1 MIRSTWEITEK
12 SKPTSVDGV
21 LEILLQNRGLGP
33 SFLSGNLKDLEAH
46 LAIKGMEEGARL
58 MARHLAARNKVVLIS
73 DYDCDG
79 ITSAAQLAHFLRD
92 IGCNNYAVVI
102 PQRAEG
108 YGVPERAVR
117 QHPDAGLF
125 VAMDCGTHDL
135 KSVSAARSM
144 GSDFLVIDHHE
155 VSQNGVAPATVLIN
169 PKQPACP
176 SVFKDFCASGLT
188 LLFLARLRK
197 TLGSE
202 FSVPKLG
209 GKYLMLAAMGTV
221 TDLVPLVEGNR
232 ILTQSG
238 LGCMNTRTYL
248 PLAKLAESAGLAGKV
263 LTAGH
268 IGYYLGPRINAA
280 GRMADALQALDFLM
294 AEHERDAGELA
305 DELNRLNARRRHQE
319 EQIIT
324 QVRERYTQDHARKRT
339 LIMGDPTWPH
349 GVVGIIASRL
359 QQEFHYGPTIVF
371 SIDDKTGLARGS
383 ARSIPGIDIY
393 SALGCCSDHLL
404 KWGGHKMAAGLT
416 LTRKN
421 LEAFS
426 RRFEEVV
433 RTYPAEVF
441 IPRRKVDMELDLD
454 LVSPQ
459 LFSML
464 QKLEPHGL
472 GNPLPTFAARHVRV
486 ALQRVFGKDKQHLQL
501 ILDNRLGGIFWRGEQ
516 RMPKDWQANDHMDL
530 IFQIEWDDFR
540 GRPVLSMKDMGR
552 VNALW
557 S

>member
-1 MIRSTWEITEK
+1 MIRSKWEITGK
-12 SKPTSVDGV
+12 SRPTSVDGV
-21 LEILLQNRGLGP
+21 LKVLLQNRGVGS
-33 SFLSGNLKDLEAH
+33 SFLSGSLKDLESH
-46 LAIKGMEEGARL
+46 LTIKGMDEGAAL
-58 MARHLAARNKVVLIS
+58 MARHLAARSKVVLIS

-79 ITSAAQLAHFLRD
+79 ITSVAQMAHFLRD
-92 IGCNNYAVVI
+92 IGSDNYVVVI

-108 YGVPERAVR
+108 YGVPERVIR
-117 QHPDAGLF
+117 EHPDASLF

-135 KSVSAARSM
+135 HSVSAARDL
-144 GSDFLVIDHHE
+144 GADFLVIDHHE
-155 VSQNGVAPATVLIN
+155 VSQNGLAPATVLIN

-197 TLGSE
+197 ALGSE

-221 TDLVPLVEGNR
+221 TDLVPLVDANR

-238 LGCMNTRTYL
+238 LGCMNMRTYL

-294 AEHERDAGELA
+294 AEREQDAGELA

-319 EQIIT
+319 EQIIN
-324 QVRERYTQDHARKRT
+324 QIRERYTQEHARRRT
-339 LIMGDPTWPH
+339 LIMGDSTWPH
-349 GVVGIIASRL
+349 GVVGIIASRI
-359 QQEFHYGPTIVF
+359 QQEFHYGPTIIF
-371 SIDDKTGLARGS
+371 SIDDETGLARGS
-383 ARSIPGIDIY
+383 ARSIPGFNIY
-393 SALGCCSDHLL
+393 SALGCCKDYLR
-404 KWGGHKMAAGLT
+404 KWGGHKMAAGMT
-416 LTRKN
+416 LAREK
-421 LEAFS
+421 LEGFS
-426 RRFEEVV
+426 GRFEEVAH
-433 RTYPAEVF
+433 TYPAEVF
-441 IPRRKVDMELDLD
+441 IPRRKVDLELDLD

-472 GNPLPTFAARHVRV
+472 GNPLPTFAARNVRV
-486 ALQRVFGKDKQHLQL
+486 ALQRVFGKEKKHLQL
-501 ILDNRLGGIFWRGEQ
+501 IVDNRLEGIFWRGGQ
-516 RMPKDWQANDHMDL
+516 WLPKDWQAKDHMDL
-530 IFQIEWDDFR
+530 VFQIEWDDFR
-540 GRPVLSMKDMGR
+540 GRPVLSMKDMGK
-552 VNALW
+552 VNTLW